1 MYMHSILFSAALA
14 LFATNVTSAQ
24 DATDILQAN
33 EKAADGAAWKDKAA
47 VALEYG
53 YAGQGMTG
61 TATSTYDLHTGA
73 FVDRFEIGP
82 TTGANGF
89 DMHEAWMQD
98 LTGAVTPQA
107 GGDTRELAFNEAYR
121 DANLW
126 WRADRG
132 GASISSRGPRTDSGE
147 SYDALT
153 VAPHGGKAFE
163 AWFDAKTH
171 LLRRIIEPQGFQT
184 VTTYLSDYRSVGGA
198 RFAGKQVIDE
208 GAGEQYRQTL
218 TLTSARFVAAQPS
231 TAYAAPAV
239 TLHDA
244 GIANGATSAT
254 LPFKLLNN
262 HIYANVLV
270 NGKGPFF
277 FVFDTG
283 GHDLLMPAT
292 AKALGITT
300 AGAVAGMGAGE
311 AVVTASNARGV
322 TFQVGDVTLKNQTIA
337 IVPFSGEIDGYNEQ
351 GMIGFEIFR
360 RFVTV
365 IDYGKRTL
373 TFIVPA
379 HFDSRGAGIAVPF
392 VFYSHLPQVEGSF
405 EGKVGK
411 FDIDTGA
418 RDEVTLTKPFVDANN
433 LIAKHPKGVTA
444 VDGWGVGGRS
454 VSYLTRSDDLMLGS
468 VRIDHVVAGFAT
480 QAKGS
485 LSDPN
490 FEGNVGS
497 GLLKRFVVTLDYD
510 HQIMYLKPL
519 APPVADSGAF
529 DRAGFWINA
538 TPKGF
543 EIVDLTAGGP
553 AQKAGLQTG
562 ERIVAVDGAAVASLS
577 LSALRQRLRND
588 KPGTVVKLKIAHDDA
603 TRIVALTLADQI

>member
-1 MYMHSILFSAALA
+1 MYVRSTLFLAILAVLT
-14 LFATNVTSAQ
+14 ATVARAQ
-24 DATDILQAN
+24 DATDILEAN
-33 EKAADGAAWKDKAA
+33 EKAANGAAWKDKET
-47 VALEYG
+47 VALDYA

-73 FVDRFEIGP
+73 FVDRFDIGP

-132 GASISSRGPRTDSGE
+132 GASISLRGRRSDGGE
-147 SYDALT
+147 SYDALM
-153 VAPHGGKAFE
+153 VAPRGGKPFE
-163 AWFDAKTH
+163 AWFDSKTH
-171 LLRRIIEPQGFQT
+171 LLARIIEPQGFQN
-184 VTTYLSDYRSVGGA
+184 VITYLSDYRSVGDA
-198 RFAGKQVIDE
+198 RFAGKQLIDD

-218 TLTSARFVAAQPS
+218 TLTAARFLPAQAP

-239 TLHDA
+239 TLHDS
-244 GIANGATSAT
+244 GIANGANSAT
-254 LPFKLLNN
+254 VPFKLLNN
-262 HIYANVLV
+262 HIYANVFV

-292 AKALGITT
+292 AKALGLTIEG
-300 AGAVAGMGAGE
+300 AGAGMGAGE
-311 AVVTASNARGV
+311 GVVTTGNARGV

-337 IVPFSGEIDGYNEQ
+337 VVPFSAQIDGYSEQ

-373 TFIVPA
+373 TFIEPA
-379 HFDSRGAGIAVPF
+379 HFDPRGAGIALPF

-454 VSYLTRSDDLMLGS
+454 VSYLARSDDLTLGS
-468 VRIDHVVAGFAT
+468 VRINHVVAGFAT

-510 HQIMYLKPL
+510 HQIMYLKLLP
-519 APPVADSGAF
+519 PPVADTGAF

-538 TPKGF
+538 IAKGF

-562 ERIVAVDGAAVASLS
+562 ERIVAVDGVGVASLS
-577 LSALRQRLRND
+577 LSAVSY
-588 KPGTVVKLKIAHDDA
+588 TH
-603 TRIVALTLADQI
+603 LT